1 MNRFLLS
8 IVAAAILT
16 GCSNRPA
23 DDLLYPERSNL
34 PIVIYKPELP
44 APLVLADENFMQCV
58 VEGQQMVCMTI
69 AEAKAM
75 LANKVAVGLWIERA
89 RNIMLYYENHPN
101 LKAKQKPKK

>member
-1 MNRFLLS
+1 
-8 IVAAAILT
+8 
-16 GCSNRPA
+16 
-23 DDLLYPERSNL
+23 
-34 PIVIYKPELP
+34 
-44 APLVLADENFMQCV
+44 
-58 VEGQQMVCMTI
+58 MVCMTI